1 MAVKAP
7 IGGGNKLDIYAYDG
21 SGNASTLLFSFDKIV
36 TTGVAGHP
44 KKGRSFTIDIDQKI
58 NNEAWETFLDGY
70 IVEEDTELQ
79 EQVYEDG
86 SKDTIS
92 SAAESAPKFLYVYY
106 EGAIGGKRKV
116 HTGLGYLS
124 GDSGNVSTSANTLT
138 TTPVQITAFA
148 TDKVYTIGTPKLD
161 ATKVTATAA
170 IALGTGLY
178 GSRTFISIPT

>member
-7 IGGGNKLDIYAYDG
+7 IGGGNLLEVYTYDT
-21 SGNASTLLFSFDKIV
+21 SGNATTKLFSFDKVV
-36 TTGVAGHP
+36 TTAIAGHP

-58 NNEAWETFLDGY
+58 NNEAWETFLDAY
-70 IVEEDTELQ
+70 IVTEDTELQ

-106 EGAIGGKRKV
+106 EGAVGGKRKV
-116 HTGLGYLS
+116 HTGLAYLS

-138 TTPVQITAFA
+138 TTPVQLTAYA
-148 TDKVYTIGTPKLD
+148 ADKAYTIGTPKLD
-161 ATKVTATAA
+161 ALKVTATAA
-170 IALGTGLY
+170 ISFGTGAY
-178 GSRTFISIPT
+178 GSRTFISLPS

>member
-36 TTGVAGHP
+36 TTAVAGHP
-44 KKGRSFTIDIDQKI
+44 KKARSFPIDIDSKI
-58 NNEAWETFLDGY
+58 NNEAWEAFLDAY

-92 SAAESAPKFLYVYY
+92 SAAESAPKFLFVYY
-106 EGAIGGKRKV
+106 EGAVGGKRKV

-124 GDSGNVSTSANTLT
+124 GDTGNVSTSANTLT
-138 TTPVQITAFA
+138 TSPVQITTFA
-148 TDKVYTIGTPKLD
+148 TDKQYTIGTPKFD
-161 ATKVTATAA
+161 ATKVAPSAA
-170 IALGTGLY
+170 VVLGTGLY
-178 GSRTFISIPT
+178 GSRTFMTLPS